1 MTTKGIGSVKMGA
14 LVPVEHFKAM
24 NKSGKSKYK
33 NKKITADT
41 IWGVVTFDST
51 GEYNC
56 YRLLVPGHQMG
67 EYVLE
72 RQKSYSLDVNGFH
85 ICNYKADFLITY
97 PDGKQR
103 VIDFKGVETP
113 EFKLKSKLMEAL
125 LGIVIELK
133 R

>member
-1 MTTKGIGSVKMGA
+1 MTTRASVKTGS
-14 LVPVEHFKAM
+14 LVPVEHYKEII
-24 NKSGKSKYK
+24 KSGKSKYK

-41 IWGVVTFDST
+41 IWGKVTFDST
-51 GEYNC
+51 GEYKC
-56 YRLLVPGHQMG
+56 YLSLVPGHELG
-67 EYVLE
+67 EYTLE
-72 RQKSYSLDVNGFH
+72 RQKKYSLDVNGKH
-85 ICNYKADFLITY
+85 ITNYIADFLITY
-97 PDGKQR
+97 PDGRQR